1 MLPPGAFTM
10 VVLPDTQSYL
20 SGGPSINAILSDQAR
35 WIVEHKDSHN
45 IRFVL
50 HEGDIVDGM
59 GLDLEQWRMARAA
72 MDNLNGEVFYAMAP
86 GNHDYEGGAASRFT
100 YFNDDRFFGPNSP
113 YGRQETVGGF
123 FEANRTDNS
132 YHVFRAGEND
142 WLVLALG
149 FGPSD
154 QLVEWTD
161 NVISAHPNHT
171 VILLTH
177 AYLYSDDT
185 RYDWIAKGS
194 SQSWNPH
201 RYTVARRPGET
212 VNDGQ
217 ELWDKLLR
225 KHANVKLVF
234 CGHVLNDGVALL
246 TSVGDRGQVI
256 HQMLANYQTGVEGSI
271 NGGNG
276 FMRLIYISPDGTLD
290 VYTYSPH
297 LDELLSGPYQ
307 HFRLEVSPLKEE
319 ERPRNLSLLLE
330 EAESLLGQLP
340 DRMELPTAL
349 RQYEEARFLA
359 GRRYFFTAK
368 WILEVK
374 VIPFLERLAGVSKLF
389 EDAQTAVELA
399 RESGVNPLVIESIEK
414 CLAGAQERLN
424 QLDTDGAVIYLE
436 QVCDSPLWRN
446 ISSTLP
452 LAEEIVQQL
461 EAAKDRRGLMAK
473 ANYDRALQSLDR
485 CEPEAAQRYLVR
497 ITAYLPEPT
506 ALVFIMPFLLQV
518 VSPIAALRARRK
530 GH

>member
-1 MLPPGAFTM
+1 M
-10 VVLPDTQSYL
+10 
-20 SGGPSINAILSDQAR
+20 NAIFSEQTR
-35 WIVEHKDSHN
+35 WIADHKDSNN

-50 HEGDIVDGM
+50 HEGDIVDGT

-72 MDNLNGEVFYAMAP
+72 MDNLNGEAPYAMAP

-113 YGRQETVGGF
+113 YGRQETIGGF

-132 YHVFRAGEND
+132 YHVFCAGGVD

-154 QLVEWTD
+154 QVVEWAD

-171 VILLTH
+171 VILLIH

-185 RYDWIAKGS
+185 RYDWAAKGS

-201 RYTVARRPGET
+201 SYAIARKSGET

-246 TSVGDRGQVI
+246 TSIGDMGQVV
-256 HQMLANYQTGVEGSI
+256 HQMLANYQTGVEGSV

-290 VYTYSPH
+290 IYTYSPH
-297 LDELLSGPYQ
+297 TDELLSGPYQ
-307 HFRLEVSPLKEE
+307 QFRLELWPLKEE
-319 ERPRNLSLLLE
+319 KRPESLSLLLD

-340 DRMELPTAL
+340 DGMELSTAL
-349 RQYEEARFLA
+349 GQYEKARWLA
-359 GRRYFFTAK
+359 ANGHFFTAE

-374 VIPFLERLAGVSKLF
+374 VMPFLERLAGISKLF
-389 EDAQTAVELA
+389 EDAQTAAELA
-399 RESGVNPLVIESIEK
+399 RESGMNPLVVESMEK
-414 CLAGAQERLN
+414 CLTCAQERLN
-424 QLDTDGAVIYLE
+424 QLDVDGGAIYLE
-436 QVCDSPLWRN
+436 WVCDSSLWTN
-446 ISSTLP
+446 ISCALP

-461 EAAKDRRGLMAK
+461 EEAKDRRGLMAK
-473 ANYDRALQSLDR
+473 ANYDRALKSLDR
-485 CEPEAAQRYLVR
+485 CEPEAAKRYLMG
-497 ITAYLPEPT
+497 ITACLPEPT
-506 ALVFIMPFLLQV
+506 AAALSMAFLLLV
-518 VSPIAALRARRK
+518 VCPIAALRARRK
-530 GH
+530 GRTLSASRPDDARGW